1 MDQLCPVQ
9 TIDRLCQRVVV
20 AIALA
25 ADSGNG
31 NAWVSLLTHQM
42 TRTSP
47 EFLAMVVR
55 GYGNLSN
62 AEKLNYGRTK
72 GIVYGM
78 AVMHDADKLHLPY
91 RQYIWQGGTYAA
103 DLTDA
108 AGNPDPRAG
117 QAWCFGYGEQEWLN
131 PGFQVPSPTSP
142 AERIGARYEDY
153 RDRADNNDEYKIA
166 CE

>member
-1 MDQLCPVQ
+1 VDQLCPVQ

-117 QAWCFGYGEQEWLN
+117 QAWCFGYGESEWLSGTTYAQARQN
-131 PGFQVPSPTSP
+131 ASDTNADGGHQTP
-142 AERIGARYEDY
+142 IGRV
-153 RDRADNNDEYKIA
+153 NCN
-166 CE
+166 